1 MYETD
6 DYTIC
11 AERLYPKEAK
21 RIMNIFLK
29 QATRRPLFTTLL
41 VLLLSFSVL
50 LSCIGYSAWESAKT
64 QKSEISNGYTT
75 IAIPI
80 EPDLSNLSPEEIA
93 TALQNRVF
101 ADNAAQEAPQITMV
115 DRRCLLS
122 AHIAGSRSLSSSSID
137 PSEYNTAF
145 DGECYSL
152 AVFALRCSG
161 IREQPTEGMFLYDAT
176 FSVEEIIC
184 LSDAYNTFPKPD
196 SVHIY
201 SDVRES
207 NGAAPFEKGKTYL
220 VFGQYQDHRVVRS
233 ADGHDQVKNE
243 NRYIVPFPEINSNFY
258 GEPSSLELGSYNG
271 LDYHFPAAGQLPWV
285 CEYTGSVTDYLN
297 SDAASTW
304 REDIVPLCQLNYE
317 SAAVILTDRAE
328 SMYSFN
334 TGDEA
339 LLSGRFFTGEEYTN
353 GDDVCVISAAYAEQN
368 GLRLGD
374 MIQLD
379 YYDSGFGEYNNG
391 ATANS
396 MLAAED
402 PGPYRQRYYMSLDD
416 AIGVCKNYTVIG
428 IYTGAR
434 FAFGAYQLNA
444 DTILVPKAS
453 VPNAQNYETRANSL
467 LNTFVLKNGSAKEF
481 EKYMEQQNL
490 AGQFLYFDQDF
501 SSMQESLDALE
512 TNAMRLMMVGIGV
525 FLLTSALFLFL
536 NFRRMNLTIRGVRL
550 LGRSSK
556 AVFRE
561 IIMALIPLETLAVL
575 FGTCAAI
582 ALFDVVTRN
591 LLSSAL
597 TLRPEAM
604 AVSAVTAFVFLMV
617 STMISTAIFA
627 NRKLMKA
634 K

>member
-1 MYETD
+1 
-6 DYTIC
+6 
-11 AERLYPKEAK
+11 
-21 RIMNIFLK
+21 MNIFLK

-50 LSCIGYSAWESAKT
+50 LSCTGYSAWESAKT
-64 QKSEISNGYTT
+64 QKNEISNGYTT

-80 EPDLSNLSPEEIA
+80 EPDLSNLSPEEIT

-101 ADNAAQEAPQITMV
+101 ADKAAQEAPQITTV

-207 NGAAPFEKGKTYL
+207 NGAVPFEKGKTYL

-233 ADGHDQVKNE
+233 ADGYDQVKNE

-512 TNAMRLMMVGIGV
+512 TNAMRLMIVGIGV
-525 FLLTSALFLFL
+525 FLLTSTLFLFL

>member
-1 MYETD
+1 
-6 DYTIC
+6 
-11 AERLYPKEAK
+11 
-21 RIMNIFLK
+21 MNIFLK

-101 ADNAAQEAPQITMV
+101 ADKAAQEAPQITTV

-207 NGAAPFEKGKTYL
+207 NGAVPFEKGKIYL
-220 VFGQYQDHRVVRS
+220 VFGQYQDYRVVRS
-233 ADGHDQVKNE
+233 ADGYDQVKNE

-271 LDYHFPAAGQLPWV
+271 LDYHFPVVGQLPWV

-317 SAAVILTDRAE
+317 SAAVILTNRAE

-339 LLSGRFFTGEEYTN
+339 LLSGRFFTDEEYIN

-490 AGQFLYFDQDF
+490 AGQFLYFDQNF
-501 SSMQESLDALE
+501 SSMQESLEALE
-512 TNAMRLMMVGIGV
+512 TNAMRLMIVGIGV

-582 ALFDVVTRN
+582 ALFDAVTRN

>member
-1 MYETD
+1 
-6 DYTIC
+6 
-11 AERLYPKEAK
+11 
-21 RIMNIFLK
+21 MNIFLK

-176 FSVEEIIC
+176 FSVEEIVC
-184 LSDAYNTFPKPD
+184 LSDAYNTFPRPD

-328 SMYSFN
+328 SMYSFY

-368 GLRLGD
+368 GLQLGD

-402 PGPYRQRYYMSLDD
+402 PGPYRQRYYMSPDD
-416 AIGVCKNYTVIG
+416 AIGVCKNYTIVG

-453 VPNAQNYETRANSL
+453 VPNAQNYETRANYL

>member
-1 MYETD
+1 
-6 DYTIC
+6 
-11 AERLYPKEAK
+11 
-21 RIMNIFLK
+21 MNIFLK

-176 FSVEEIIC
+176 FSVEEIVC
-184 LSDAYNTFPKPD
+184 LSDAYNTFPRPD

-207 NGAAPFEKGKTYL
+207 NGAVPFEKGKTYL

-233 ADGHDQVKNE
+233 ADGYDQVKNE

-271 LDYHFPAAGQLPWV
+271 LDYHFPAAGQLPWA

-317 SAAVILTDRAE
+317 SAAVILADRAE

-368 GLRLGD
+368 GLQLGD

>member
-1 MYETD
+1 
-6 DYTIC
+6 
-11 AERLYPKEAK
+11 
-21 RIMNIFLK
+21 MNIFLK

-50 LSCIGYSAWESAKT
+50 LSCTGYSAWESAKT
-64 QKSEISNGYTT
+64 QKNEISNGYTT

-80 EPDLSNLSPEEIA
+80 EPDLSNLSPEEIT

-101 ADNAAQEAPQITMV
+101 ADKAAQEAPQITTV

-122 AHIAGSRSLSSSSID
+122 AHIAGSRSLSSSNID

-207 NGAAPFEKGKTYL
+207 NGAVPFEKGKTYL

-233 ADGHDQVKNE
+233 ADGYDQVKNE

>member
-1 MYETD
+1 MY
-6 DYTIC
+6 
-11 AERLYPKEAK
+11 
-21 RIMNIFLK
+21 IFLK

-50 LSCIGYSAWESAKT
+50 LSCTGYSAWESAKT
-64 QKSEISNGYTT
+64 QKNEISNGYTT

-80 EPDLSNLSPEEIA
+80 EPDLSNLSPEEIT

-101 ADNAAQEAPQITMV
+101 ADKAAQEAPQITTV

-207 NGAAPFEKGKTYL
+207 NGAVPFEKGKTYL

-233 ADGHDQVKNE
+233 ADGYDQVKNE

>member
-1 MYETD
+1 
-6 DYTIC
+6 
-11 AERLYPKEAK
+11 
-21 RIMNIFLK
+21 MNIFLK

-50 LSCIGYSAWESAKT
+50 LSCTGYSAWESAKT
-64 QKSEISNGYTT
+64 QKNEISNGYTT

-101 ADNAAQEAPQITMV
+101 ADKAAQEAPQITTV

-207 NGAAPFEKGKTYL
+207 NGAVPFEKGKIYL
-220 VFGQYQDHRVVRS
+220 VFGQYQDYRVVRS
-233 ADGHDQVKNE
+233 ADGYDQVKNE

-271 LDYHFPAAGQLPWV
+271 LDYHFPVVGQLPWV

-317 SAAVILTDRAE
+317 SAAVILTNRAE

-339 LLSGRFFTGEEYTN
+339 LLSGRFFTDEEYIN

-402 PGPYRQRYYMSLDD
+402 PGPYRQRYNMSPDD

-453 VPNAQNYETRANSL
+453 VPNAQNYETRANPL

-490 AGQFLYFDQDF
+490 AGQFLYFDQNF
-501 SSMQESLDALE
+501 SSMQESLEALE
-512 TNAMRLMMVGIGV
+512 TNAMRLMIVGIGV

-582 ALFDVVTRN
+582 ALFDAVTRN

-604 AVSAVTAFVFLMV
+604 AASAVTAFVFLMV
-617 STMISTAIFA
+617 STIISTAIFA

>member
-1 MYETD
+1 
-6 DYTIC
+6 
-11 AERLYPKEAK
+11 
-21 RIMNIFLK
+21 MNIFLK

-50 LSCIGYSAWESAKT
+50 LSCIGYYAWESAKT

-176 FSVEEIIC
+176 FSVEEIVC
-184 LSDAYNTFPKPD
+184 LSDAYNTFPRPD

-207 NGAAPFEKGKTYL
+207 NGAVPFEKGKTYL

>member
-1 MYETD
+1 
-6 DYTIC
+6 
-11 AERLYPKEAK
+11 
-21 RIMNIFLK
+21 MNIFLK

-176 FSVEEIIC
+176 FSVEEIVC
-184 LSDAYNTFPKPD
+184 LSDAYNTFPRPD

-207 NGAAPFEKGKTYL
+207 NGAVPFEKGKTYL

-233 ADGHDQVKNE
+233 ADGYDQVKNE

-453 VPNAQNYETRANSL
+453 APNAQNYETRANSL

-501 SSMQESLDALE
+501 SSMQESLDAIE

>member
-1 MYETD
+1 
-6 DYTIC
+6 
-11 AERLYPKEAK
+11 
-21 RIMNIFLK
+21 MNIFLK

-176 FSVEEIIC
+176 FSVEEIVC
-184 LSDAYNTFPKPD
+184 LSDAYNTFPRPD

-207 NGAAPFEKGKTYL
+207 NGAVPFEKGKTYL

-233 ADGHDQVKNE
+233 ADGYDQVKNE

-402 PGPYRQRYYMSLDD
+402 PGPYRQRYYISLDD

>member
-1 MYETD
+1 
-6 DYTIC
+6 
-11 AERLYPKEAK
+11 
-21 RIMNIFLK
+21 MNIFLK
-29 QATRRPLFTTLL
+29 QAIRKPLFPVLS
-41 VLLLSFSVL
+41 VLLLGFSVWL
-50 LSCIGYSAWESAKT
+50 FCTGYSAWESAKA
-64 QKSEISNGYTT
+64 QKSEISDGYTT

-80 EPDLSNLSPEEIA
+80 EPDLSGLSSEEMA
-93 TALQNRVF
+93 AALQSRVL
-101 ADNAAQEAPQITMV
+101 ADKAAQEAPQITMV

-122 AHIAGSRSLSSSSID
+122 AHIAGSRALTSGSID

-161 IREQPTEGMFLYDAT
+161 IREQPTEGMFLYDVT
-176 FSVEEIIC
+176 FSVEEIVC
-184 LSDAYNTFPKPD
+184 LSDAYNAFPKPD
-196 SVHIY
+196 SVHIF
-201 SDVRES
+201 SDVREAS
-207 NGAAPFEKGKTYL
+207 GAVPFEKDKTYL
-220 VFGQYQDHRVVRS
+220 VFGQYQDYRVVRS
-233 ADGHDQVKNE
+233 ADGYDQVKNE

-368 GLRLGD
+368 GIRPGD

-379 YYDSGFGEYNNG
+379 YYDSGFVEYNSG

-396 MLAAED
+396 MLAAGD
-402 PGPYRQRYYMSLDD
+402 PGPYRQRYYMSPDD
-416 AIGVCKNYTVIG
+416 AIGVCKNYTVVG

-453 VPNAQNYETRANSL
+453 VPNAQNYETRANSM

-512 TNAMRLMMVGIGV
+512 TNAMRLMMVCIGV

>member
-1 MYETD
+1 
-6 DYTIC
+6 
-11 AERLYPKEAK
+11 
-21 RIMNIFLK
+21 MNIFLK

-50 LSCIGYSAWESAKT
+50 LSCTGYSAWESAKT
-64 QKSEISNGYTT
+64 QKNEISNGYTT

-80 EPDLSNLSPEEIA
+80 EPDLSNLSPEEIT

-101 ADNAAQEAPQITMV
+101 ADKAAQEAPQITTV

-207 NGAAPFEKGKTYL
+207 NGAVPFEKGKTYL

-233 ADGHDQVKNE
+233 ADGYDQVKNE

-391 ATANS
+391 TTANS

>member
-1 MYETD
+1 
-6 DYTIC
+6 
-11 AERLYPKEAK
+11 
-21 RIMNIFLK
+21 MNIFLK

-161 IREQPTEGMFLYDAT
+161 IRELPTEGMFLYDAT
-176 FSVEEIIC
+176 FSVEEIVC
-184 LSDAYNTFPKPD
+184 LSDAYNTFPRPD

-207 NGAAPFEKGKTYL
+207 NGAVPFEKGKTYL

>member
-1 MYETD
+1 
-6 DYTIC
+6 
-11 AERLYPKEAK
+11 
-21 RIMNIFLK
+21 MNIFLK

-176 FSVEEIIC
+176 FSVEEIVC
-184 LSDAYNTFPKPD
+184 LSDAYNTFPRPD

-233 ADGHDQVKNE
+233 ADGYDQVKNE

>member
-1 MYETD
+1 
-6 DYTIC
+6 
-11 AERLYPKEAK
+11 
-21 RIMNIFLK
+21 MNIFLK

-50 LSCIGYSAWESAKT
+50 LSCTGYSAWESAKT
-64 QKSEISNGYTT
+64 QKNEISNGYTT

-101 ADNAAQEAPQITMV
+101 ADNAAQEAPQITTV

-176 FSVEEIIC
+176 FSVEEIVC
-184 LSDAYNTFPKPD
+184 LSDAYNTFPRPD

-207 NGAAPFEKGKTYL
+207 NGAVPFEKGKTYL
-220 VFGQYQDHRVVRS
+220 VFGQYQDYRVVRS
-233 ADGHDQVKNE
+233 ADGYDQVKNE

-271 LDYHFPAAGQLPWV
+271 LDYHFPVVGQLPWV

-339 LLSGRFFTGEEYTN
+339 LLSGRFFTDEEYIN

>member
-1 MYETD
+1 
-6 DYTIC
+6 
-11 AERLYPKEAK
+11 
-21 RIMNIFLK
+21 MNIFLK

-50 LSCIGYSAWESAKT
+50 LSCTGYSAWESAKT
-64 QKSEISNGYTT
+64 QKNEISNGYTT

-80 EPDLSNLSPEEIA
+80 EPDLSNLSPEEIT

-101 ADNAAQEAPQITMV
+101 ADKAAQEAPQITTV

-207 NGAAPFEKGKTYL
+207 NGAVPFEKGKTYL

-233 ADGHDQVKNE
+233 ADGYDQVKNE

-634 K
+634 KLGLP

>member
-1 MYETD
+1 
-6 DYTIC
+6 
-11 AERLYPKEAK
+11 
-21 RIMNIFLK
+21 MNIFLK

-50 LSCIGYSAWESAKT
+50 LSCTGYSAWESAKT
-64 QKSEISNGYTT
+64 QKNEISNGYTT

-80 EPDLSNLSPEEIA
+80 EPDLSNLSPEELA

-101 ADNAAQEAPQITMV
+101 ADKAAQEAPQITTV

-122 AHIAGSRSLSSSSID
+122 AHTAGSRSLSSSSID

-207 NGAAPFEKGKTYL
+207 NGAVPFEKGKTYL
-220 VFGQYQDHRVVRS
+220 VFGQYQDYRVVRS
-233 ADGHDQVKNE
+233 ADGYDQVKNE

-271 LDYHFPAAGQLPWV
+271 LDYHFPVVGQLPWV

-339 LLSGRFFTGEEYTN
+339 LLSGRFFTDEEYIN

>member
-1 MYETD
+1 
-6 DYTIC
+6 
-11 AERLYPKEAK
+11 
-21 RIMNIFLK
+21 MNIFLK

-50 LSCIGYSAWESAKT
+50 LSCTGYSAWESAKT
-64 QKSEISNGYTT
+64 QKNEISNGYTT

-80 EPDLSNLSPEEIA
+80 EPDLSNLSPEEIT

-101 ADNAAQEAPQITMV
+101 ADKAAQEAPQITTV

-207 NGAAPFEKGKTYL
+207 NGAVPFEKGKTYL

-233 ADGHDQVKNE
+233 ADGYDQVKNE

-627 NRKLMKA
+627 NRKLMKVRLA
-634 K
+634 LKGA

>member
-176 FSVEEIIC
+176 FSVEEIVC
-184 LSDAYNTFPKPD
+184 LSDAYNTFPRPD

-207 NGAAPFEKGKTYL
+207 NGAVPFEKGKTYL

-233 ADGHDQVKNE
+233 ADGYDQVKNE

-339 LLSGRFFTGEEYTN
+339 LLSGRFFTDEEYIN

>member
-176 FSVEEIIC
+176 FSVEEIVC
-184 LSDAYNTFPKPD
+184 LSDAYNTFPRPD

-207 NGAAPFEKGKTYL
+207 NGAVPFEKGKTYL

>member
-1 MYETD
+1 
-6 DYTIC
+6 
-11 AERLYPKEAK
+11 
-21 RIMNIFLK
+21 MNIFLK

-64 QKSEISNGYTT
+64 QKNEISNGYTT

-101 ADNAAQEAPQITMV
+101 ADKAAQEAPQITMV

-207 NGAAPFEKGKTYL
+207 NGAVPFEKGKTYL

-233 ADGHDQVKNE
+233 ADGYDQVKNE

>member
-1 MYETD
+1 
-6 DYTIC
+6 
-11 AERLYPKEAK
+11 
-21 RIMNIFLK
+21 MNIFLK

-50 LSCIGYSAWESAKT
+50 LSCTGYSAWESAKT
-64 QKSEISNGYTT
+64 QKNEISNGYTT

-101 ADNAAQEAPQITMV
+101 ADKAAQEAPQITTV

-176 FSVEEIIC
+176 FSVEEIVC
-184 LSDAYNTFPKPD
+184 LSDAYNTFPRPD

-207 NGAAPFEKGKTYL
+207 NGAVPFEKGKIYL
-220 VFGQYQDHRVVRS
+220 VFGQYQDYRVVRS
-233 ADGHDQVKNE
+233 ADGYDQVKNE

-582 ALFDVVTRN
+582 ALFDAVTRN

-604 AVSAVTAFVFLMV
+604 AASAVTAFVFLMV
-617 STMISTAIFA
+617 STIISTAIFA

>member
-1 MYETD
+1 
-6 DYTIC
+6 
-11 AERLYPKEAK
+11 
-21 RIMNIFLK
+21 MNIFLK

-50 LSCIGYSAWESAKT
+50 LSCTGYSAWESAKT
-64 QKSEISNGYTT
+64 QKNEISNGYTT

-80 EPDLSNLSPEEIA
+80 EPDLSNLSPEEIT

-101 ADNAAQEAPQITMV
+101 ADKAAQEAPQITTV

-207 NGAAPFEKGKTYL
+207 NGAVPFEKGKTYL

-233 ADGHDQVKNE
+233 ADGYDQVKNE

-368 GLRLGD
+368 GIRLGD

>member
-1 MYETD
+1 
-6 DYTIC
+6 
-11 AERLYPKEAK
+11 
-21 RIMNIFLK
+21 MNIFLK

-50 LSCIGYSAWESAKT
+50 LSCTGYSAWESAKT
-64 QKSEISNGYTT
+64 QKNEISNGYTT

-80 EPDLSNLSPEEIA
+80 EPDLSNLSPEEIT

-101 ADNAAQEAPQITMV
+101 ADKAAQEAPQITTV

-207 NGAAPFEKGKTYL
+207 NGAVPFEKGKTYL

-233 ADGHDQVKNE
+233 ADGYDQVKNE

-271 LDYHFPAAGQLPWV
+271 LDYHFPAAGQRPWV

>member
-1 MYETD
+1 
-6 DYTIC
+6 
-11 AERLYPKEAK
+11 
-21 RIMNIFLK
+21 MNIFLK

-50 LSCIGYSAWESAKT
+50 LSCTGYSAWESAKT
-64 QKSEISNGYTT
+64 QKNEISNGYTT

-101 ADNAAQEAPQITMV
+101 ADKAAQEAPQITTV

-176 FSVEEIIC
+176 FSVEEIVC
-184 LSDAYNTFPKPD
+184 LSDAYNTFPRPD

-207 NGAAPFEKGKTYL
+207 NGAVPFEKGKTYL

-233 ADGHDQVKNE
+233 ADGYDQVKNE

-339 LLSGRFFTGEEYTN
+339 LLSGRFFTDEEYIN

>member
-1 MYETD
+1 
-6 DYTIC
+6 
-11 AERLYPKEAK
+11 
-21 RIMNIFLK
+21 MNIFLK

-93 TALQNRVF
+93 AALQNRVF

-176 FSVEEIIC
+176 FSVEEIVC
-184 LSDAYNTFPKPD
+184 LSDAYNTFPRPD

>member
-1 MYETD
+1 
-6 DYTIC
+6 
-11 AERLYPKEAK
+11 
-21 RIMNIFLK
+21 MNIFLK

-176 FSVEEIIC
+176 FSVEEIVC
-184 LSDAYNTFPKPD
+184 LSDAYNTFPRPD

-416 AIGVCKNYTVIG
+416 AIGVCKKYTVIG

>member
-1 MYETD
+1 
-6 DYTIC
+6 
-11 AERLYPKEAK
+11 
-21 RIMNIFLK
+21 MNIFLK
-29 QATRRPLFTTLL
+29 QATRRLLFTTLL

-184 LSDAYNTFPKPD
+184 LSDAYNTFPRPD

-233 ADGHDQVKNE
+233 ADGYDQVKNE

-402 PGPYRQRYYMSLDD
+402 PGPYRQRYYMSPDD
-416 AIGVCKNYTVIG
+416 VIGVCKNYTVVG

-561 IIMALIPLETLAVL
+561 IIVALISLETLAVL
-575 FGTCAAI
+575 VGTSAAI
-582 ALFDVVTRN
+582 ALFDAVTRN

-597 TLRPEAM
+597 TLRPEAI

>member
-1 MYETD
+1 
-6 DYTIC
+6 
-11 AERLYPKEAK
+11 
-21 RIMNIFLK
+21 MNIFLK

-80 EPDLSNLSPEEIA
+80 ERDLSNLSPEEIA

-176 FSVEEIIC
+176 FSVEEIVC
-184 LSDAYNTFPKPD
+184 LSDAYNTFPRPD

-207 NGAAPFEKGKTYL
+207 NGAVPFEKGKTYL

-233 ADGHDQVKNE
+233 ADGYDQVKNE

-271 LDYHFPAAGQLPWV
+271 LDYHFPAAGQLPWA

-490 AGQFLYFDQDF
+490 AGQFFYFDQDF
-501 SSMQESLDALE
+501 SSMQESLEAFE

-550 LGRSSK
+550 LGRSAK

-561 IIMALIPLETLAVL
+561 ISMALIPLETLAVL

>member
-1 MYETD
+1 
-6 DYTIC
+6 
-11 AERLYPKEAK
+11 
-21 RIMNIFLK
+21 MNIFLK

-176 FSVEEIIC
+176 FSVEEIVC
-184 LSDAYNTFPKPD
+184 LSDAYNTFPRPD

-207 NGAAPFEKGKTYL
+207 NGAVPFEKGKTYL

-233 ADGHDQVKNE
+233 ADGYDQVKNE

-317 SAAVILTDRAE
+317 SAAVILTDQAE

>member
-1 MYETD
+1 
-6 DYTIC
+6 
-11 AERLYPKEAK
+11 
-21 RIMNIFLK
+21 MNIFLK

-50 LSCIGYSAWESAKT
+50 LSCTGYSAWESAKT
-64 QKSEISNGYTT
+64 QKNEISNGYTT

-101 ADNAAQEAPQITMV
+101 ADKAAQEAPQITTV

-207 NGAAPFEKGKTYL
+207 NGAVPFEKGKIYL
-220 VFGQYQDHRVVRS
+220 VFGQYQDYRVVRS
-233 ADGHDQVKNE
+233 ADGYDQVKNE

-453 VPNAQNYETRANSL
+453 VPNAQNYETRANPL

-490 AGQFLYFDQDF
+490 AGQFLYFDQNF
-501 SSMQESLDALE
+501 SSMQESLEALE
-512 TNAMRLMMVGIGV
+512 TNAMRLMIVGIGV

-582 ALFDVVTRN
+582 ALFDAVTRN

-604 AVSAVTAFVFLMV
+604 AASAVTAFVFLMV
-617 STMISTAIFA
+617 STIISTAIFA

>member
-1 MYETD
+1 
-6 DYTIC
+6 
-11 AERLYPKEAK
+11 
-21 RIMNIFLK
+21 MNIFLK

-80 EPDLSNLSPEEIA
+80 EPDLSNLSPEELA

-101 ADNAAQEAPQITMV
+101 ADKAAQEAPQITTV

-176 FSVEEIIC
+176 FSIEEIVC
-184 LSDAYNTFPKPD
+184 LSDAYNTFPRPD

-207 NGAAPFEKGKTYL
+207 NGAVPFEKGKTYL

-233 ADGHDQVKNE
+233 ADGYDQVKNE

-339 LLSGRFFTGEEYTN
+339 LLSGRFFTDEEYIN

>member
-1 MYETD
+1 
-6 DYTIC
+6 
-11 AERLYPKEAK
+11 
-21 RIMNIFLK
+21 MNIFLK

-176 FSVEEIIC
+176 FSVEEIVC
-184 LSDAYNTFPKPD
+184 LSDAYNTFPRPD

-368 GLRLGD
+368 GLQLGD

-402 PGPYRQRYYMSLDD
+402 PGPYRQRYYMSPDD
-416 AIGVCKNYTVIG
+416 AIGVCKNYTIVG

-536 NFRRMNLTIRGVRL
+536 NFRRMNLTICGVRL

>member
-1 MYETD
+1 
-6 DYTIC
+6 
-11 AERLYPKEAK
+11 
-21 RIMNIFLK
+21 MNIFLK

-176 FSVEEIIC
+176 FSVEEIVC
-184 LSDAYNTFPKPD
+184 LSDAYNTFPRPD

-207 NGAAPFEKGKTYL
+207 NGAVPFEKGKTYL

-233 ADGHDQVKNE
+233 ADGYDQVKNE

-582 ALFDVVTRN
+582 ALFDAVTRN

>member
-1 MYETD
+1 
-6 DYTIC
+6 
-11 AERLYPKEAK
+11 
-21 RIMNIFLK
+21 MNIFLK

-176 FSVEEIIC
+176 FSVEEIVC
-184 LSDAYNTFPKPD
+184 LSDAYNTFPRPD

-207 NGAAPFEKGKTYL
+207 NGAVPFEKGKTYL

-233 ADGHDQVKNE
+233 ADGYDQVKNE

-271 LDYHFPAAGQLPWV
+271 LDYHFPAAGQLPWA

-304 REDIVPLCQLNYE
+304 REDIVPFCQLNYE

>member
-1 MYETD
+1 
-6 DYTIC
+6 
-11 AERLYPKEAK
+11 
-21 RIMNIFLK
+21 MNIFLK

-176 FSVEEIIC
+176 FSVEEIVC
-184 LSDAYNTFPKPD
+184 LSDAYSTFPKPD

-201 SDVRES
+201 SNVRES

-220 VFGQYQDHRVVRS
+220 VFGQYQDYRVVRS
-233 ADGHDQVKNE
+233 ADGYDQVKNE

-339 LLSGRFFTGEEYTN
+339 LLAGRFFTGEEYTN